1 MAVSLPP
8 SLLRRPIAES
18 NQFYFSTWPDR
29 SRACAIRE
37 KWYQYQ
43 PPTEKSFKYNALT
56 LSKLLVLLRIPR
68 CSHLDKIAPLLLPSK
83 KLHQFETTL
92 SDMLAPCHPHDRYSP
107 FDTSYPRNHKRLRG
121 LNIQVGCNMQFNPSI
136 STPFLIG
143 CLNG

>member
-1 MAVSLPP
+1 MTSSSARLKPAEEPETPSKTPNRLMAVSLPP

-56 LSKLLVLLRIPR
+56 P
-68 CSHLDKIAPLLLPSK
+68 
-83 KLHQFETTL
+83 
-92 SDMLAPCHPHDRYSP
+92 
-107 FDTSYPRNHKRLRG
+107 
-121 LNIQVGCNMQFNPSI
+121 IQI
-136 STPFLIG
+136 IG
-143 CLNG
+143 AATHT